1 MRLPTSGSQVAVIDL
16 VAQNCIGLHERP
28 CRDVIWANLLGLR
41 QFNGSSPWLVLGFL
55 ADFLAMPADAA
66 KVKKSI
72 TLVCDR
78 LNKGS
83 RPGKGGAQAA
93 APGSGEPPGKEAG

>member
-1 MRLPTSGSQVAVIDL
+1 MRPM
-16 VAQNCIGLHERP
+16 R
-28 CRDVIWANLLGLR
+28 CR
-41 QFNGSSPWLVLGFL
+41 
-55 ADFLAMPADAA
+55 LAMPADAA

-93 APGSGEPPGKEAG
+93 APGSWEPPGKEAG